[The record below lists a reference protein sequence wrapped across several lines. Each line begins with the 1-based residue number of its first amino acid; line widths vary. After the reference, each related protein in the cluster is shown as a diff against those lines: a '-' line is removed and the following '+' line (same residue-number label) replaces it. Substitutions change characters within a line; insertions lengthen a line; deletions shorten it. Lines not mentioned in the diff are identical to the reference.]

1 MKGKISLKKE
11 IANIIDNAE
20 HLGDR
25 KVKCNRYNMVQT
37 NMCVAEVVNEHG
49 YKCTYYF
56 KENCKD
62 LLLQRAAAIQRG
74 TSYKFKTRD
83 NGNSTQQILLFLK
96 ENSDALQVLHDINY
110 LMKTNNYNAQQACRI
125 LFKDKKQLP
134 PNFCQV
140 RTNDSCNPIIYRF
153 YMNSYSQ
160 RINIEY
166 LMENI
171 LPILPK
177 SYWKGIGD
185 F

>member
-62 LLLQRAAAIQRG
+62 LLLQRAAAIQRARLTSLRLG
-74 TSYKFKTRD
+74 TMEIAHNR
-83 NGNSTQQILLFLK
+83 
-96 ENSDALQVLHDINY
+96 
-110 LMKTNNYNAQQACRI
+110 
-125 LFKDKKQLP
+125 
-134 PNFCQV
+134 FC
-140 RTNDSCNPIIYRF
+140 SF
-153 YMNSYSQ
+153 
-160 RINIEY
+160 
-166 LMENI
+166 
-171 LPILPK
+171 
-177 SYWKGIGD
+177 
-185 F
+185 